1 MGVLQVVAEI
11 QSGEADKK
19 AAAPEALQEP
29 REFILKDT
37 VDSPVV
43 ANVPAAALTPPKDPR
58 PLFSPV
64 GAAASQTPQSA
75 KSVSVQHNE
84 AKAHMEKQA
93 SEDHNEAKA
102 RMERQALEEIA
113 SEILKFNPNQPIAKL
128 SDKDDERTQAVKVAI
143 GAENAEDVAKEM
155 ARLHAVADEM
165 GEDRLGASILLYPIL
180 I

>member
-1 MGVLQVVAEI
+1 MCVLQVVAEI
-11 QSGEADKK
+11 QSDKADEK
-19 AAAPEALQEP
+19 AAAPEALQESQ
-29 REFILKDT
+29 EFILQHT
-37 VDSPVV
+37 VDSPV
-43 ANVPAAALTPPKDPR
+43 ANVPAALTPLKRPT

-64 GAAASQTPQSA
+64 GDAASQTPQSA

-84 AKAHMEKQA
+84 AKAHMERQA

-143 GAENAEDVAKEM
+143 GAENAEDEAKEM

>member
-1 MGVLQVVAEI
+1 MCVLQVVAEI
-11 QSGEADKK
+11 QSGEADEK
-19 AAAPEALQEP
+19 AAAPEALQESQ
-29 REFILKDT
+29 EFILQHT
-37 VDSPVV
+37 VDSPV
-43 ANVPAAALTPPKDPR
+43 ANVTAALTPSKDPR

-64 GAAASQTPQSA
+64 SAAASQTPQSA

-84 AKAHMEKQA
+84 AKAHMERQA

-143 GAENAEDVAKEM
+143 GAENAEDEAKEM

>member
-1 MGVLQVVAEI
+1 MCVLQVVAEI
-11 QSGEADKK
+11 QSGEADEK
-19 AAAPEALQEP
+19 AAAPEALQESQ
-29 REFILKDT
+29 ESILQAT
-37 VDSPVV
+37 VDSPV
-43 ANVPAAALTPPKDPR
+43 ANVTAALTPSKDPR

-84 AKAHMEKQA
+84 AKAHMERQA

-143 GAENAEDVAKEM
+143 GAENAEDEAKEM

>member
-1 MGVLQVVAEI
+1 MCVLQVVAEI
-11 QSGEADKK
+11 QSGEADEK
-19 AAAPEALQEP
+19 AAAPEALQESQ
-29 REFILKDT
+29 EFILQHT
-37 VDSPVV
+37 VDSPV
-43 ANVPAAALTPPKDPR
+43 ANVPAALTPSKRPT

-84 AKAHMEKQA
+84 AKAHMERQA

-143 GAENAEDVAKEM
+143 GAENAEDEAKEM

>member
-1 MGVLQVVAEI
+1 MCVLQVVAEI

-43 ANVPAAALTPPKDPR
+43 ANVPAAALTPAKDPR

-64 GAAASQTPQSA
+64 GAAASLTPQST
-75 KSVSVQHNE
+75 KSVSVQYNE
-84 AKAHMEKQA
+84 E
-93 SEDHNEAKA
+93 NE
-102 RMERQALEEIA
+102 RMERQALIELA
-113 SEILKFNPNQPIAKL
+113 SELLVPNQPIAKP
-128 SDKDDERTQAVKVAI
+128 SEKDDETTQVVKVAI
-143 GAENAEDVAKEM
+143 GAENAEDEAKEM

>member
-1 MGVLQVVAEI
+1 MCVLQVVAEI
-11 QSGEADKK
+11 QSGEADEK
-19 AAAPEALQEP
+19 AAAPEALQQP
-29 REFILKDT
+29 RESILQAT
-37 VDSPVV
+37 VDSPV
-43 ANVPAAALTPPKDPR
+43 ANVTAALTPSKDPR

-64 GAAASQTPQSA
+64 SAAASQTPQSA

-84 AKAHMEKQA
+84 SKAHMERQA
-93 SEDHNEAKA
+93 LEEHNEAKA

-143 GAENAEDVAKEM
+143 GAENAEDEAKEM

>member
-1 MGVLQVVAEI
+1 MCVLQVVAEI
-11 QSGEADKK
+11 QSGGADKK
-19 AAAPEALQEP
+19 AAAPEALQESQ
-29 REFILKDT
+29 ESILQHT

-64 GAAASQTPQSA
+64 GAAASQTPQST
-75 KSVSVQHNE
+75 KSVSVQYNE
-84 AKAHMEKQA
+84 E
-93 SEDHNEAKA
+93 NE
-102 RMERQALEEIA
+102 RMERQALIELA
-113 SEILKFNPNQPIAKL
+113 SELLVPNQPIAKP
-128 SDKDDERTQAVKVAI
+128 SAKDDETTQAVKVAI
-143 GAENAEDVAKEM
+143 GAENAEDEAKEM

>member
-1 MGVLQVVAEI
+1 MERQ
-11 QSGEADKK
+11 
-19 AAAPEALQEP
+19 ALE
-29 REFILKDT
+29 E
-37 VDSPVV
+37 
-43 ANVPAAALTPPKDPR
+43 
-58 PLFSPV
+58 
-64 GAAASQTPQSA
+64 
-75 KSVSVQHNE
+75 
-84 AKAHMEKQA
+84 
-93 SEDHNEAKA
+93 HNEAKA

>member
-1 MGVLQVVAEI
+1 MCVLQVVAEI
-11 QSGEADKK
+11 QSGEADEK
-19 AAAPEALQEP
+19 AAAPEALQESQ
-29 REFILKDT
+29 EFILQNT
-37 VDSPVV
+37 VDSPV
-43 ANVPAAALTPPKDPR
+43 ANVPAALTPLKQPT

-84 AKAHMEKQA
+84 AKAHMERQA
-93 SEDHNEAKA
+93 SEDHNEATA

-143 GAENAEDVAKEM
+143 GAENAEDEANEM

>member
-1 MGVLQVVAEI
+1 MCVLQVVAEI
-11 QSGEADKK
+11 QSGEADEK

-43 ANVPAAALTPPKDPR
+43 ANVPAAALTPAKDPR

-75 KSVSVQHNE
+75 KSVSVQ
-84 AKAHMEKQA
+84 
-93 SEDHNEAKA
+93 HNEAKA

-143 GAENAEDVAKEM
+143 GAENAEDEANEM

>member
-1 MGVLQVVAEI
+1 MCVLQVVAEI
-11 QSGEADKK
+11 QSGEADEK

-43 ANVPAAALTPPKDPR
+43 ANVTAALTPSKDPR

-84 AKAHMEKQA
+84 AKAHMERQA

-143 GAENAEDVAKEM
+143 GAENAEDEAKEM

>member
-1 MGVLQVVAEI
+1 MCVLQVVAEI
-11 QSGEADKK
+11 QSGEADEK
-19 AAAPEALQEP
+19 AAAPEALQESQ
-29 REFILKDT
+29 EFILQHT
-37 VDSPVV
+37 VDSPV
-43 ANVPAAALTPPKDPR
+43 ANVPAALTPLKRPT

-84 AKAHMEKQA
+84 AKAHMERQA
-93 SEDHNEAKA
+93 LEDHNEAKA

-143 GAENAEDVAKEM
+143 GAENAEDEAKEM

>member
-1 MGVLQVVAEI
+1 MCVLQVVAEI
-11 QSGEADKK
+11 QSGEADEK
-19 AAAPEALQEP
+19 AAAPEALQESQ
-29 REFILKDT
+29 ESILQAT
-37 VDSPVV
+37 VDSPV
-43 ANVPAAALTPPKDPR
+43 ANVTAALTPSKDPR

-64 GAAASQTPQSA
+64 SAAASQTPQSA

-84 AKAHMEKQA
+84 AKAHMERQA